1 MCVFGPSGGGGGSQA
16 ARDQEFARQSR
27 INAGMH
33 QIDSAFQPYNDAY
46 YKDYESKYIAASR
59 PDLDKQQKEANEDVL
74 FGLARTGNTRSSIAA
89 KSYGDVVD
97 KRAQTDLQV
106 ADAARGAS
114 AEVRGGIEATRSNL
128 VNQLNST
135 ANDTAAANAARAEAL
150 TANRAP
156 IYSPITNAFGEIT
169 NQFAMSEQNRRAGN
183 PGWGFGIAS
192 VDPIKGSR
200 SSVRE
205 VA

>member
-1 MCVFGPSGGGGGSQA
+1 MCFVNGGSGQSQA
-16 ARDQEFARQSR
+16 ARNDDFARRTR
-27 INAGMH
+27 IDTGMF
-33 QIDSAFQPYNDAY
+33 QIDKAFEPYNDAY
-46 YKDYESKYIAASR
+46 YRDYEKKYIDASR
-59 PDLDKQQKEANEDVL
+59 PDLDKQQRDANEDVL
-74 FGLARTGNTRSSIAA
+74 FGLARSGNTKSSIAA

-114 AEVRGGIEATRSNL
+114 ADQRSSIEATRANL

-135 ANDTAAANAARAEAL
+135 ANDVAAANAARTEAMI
-150 TANRAP
+150 ANRAP
-156 IYSPITNAFGEIT
+156 VYSPITNAFSEIT
-169 NQFAMSEQNRRAGN
+169 NQFAMNEMQRRAGN
-183 PGWGFGIAS
+183 PGWGFGVTP